1 MYAQFC
7 NPTTG
12 DCTPISGWSLA
23 NAYLP
28 QLALSDAQFI
38 TALRIISTIQFLTT
52 YLSVHSR
59 GASVLR
65 APETVDDQAF
75 QIPLP
80 DAQSMTK
87 VSTWFAIS
95 MAKLQQKTVQY
106 ATGPAYIPAG
116 TDLVGPFNEQ

>member
-1 MYAQFC
+1 MANLTYYLSDYYVNAQFC
-7 NPTTG
+7 NSTTG

-59 GASVLR
+59 GASASASSGDCRLIR
-65 APETVDDQAF
+65 PSRSYY
-75 QIPLP
+75 LML
-80 DAQSMTK
+80 S
-87 VSTWFAIS
+87 
-95 MAKLQQKTVQY
+95 L
-106 ATGPAYIPAG
+106 
-116 TDLVGPFNEQ
+116 

>member
-1 MYAQFC
+1 M
-7 NPTTG
+7 PTY
-12 DCTPISGWSLA
+12 PSV
-23 NAYLP
+23 
-28 QLALSDAQFI
+28 ALSDAQFI

-52 YLSVHSR
+52 YLGVHSR

-87 VSTWFAIS
+87 VSIWFAIS
-95 MAKLQQKTVQY
+95 MTKLQTENHSVCH
-106 ATGPAYIPAG
+106 G
-116 TDLVGPFNEQ
+116 TSLHPGGN